1 MTKLMIKRDKSIDA
15 IKGVG
20 ILCITLLHFEAGIF
34 PDWLN
39 IWIGLFM
46 VNTFYFTA
54 GWLMSMKP
62 TVPFP
67 KELMKRRI
75 CQLGIPYVW
84 FSIIILCF
92 NLVWWLLEQIPFS
105 IILRDAYKAI
115 VFCGIG
121 TLWFLPALLGSE
133 WLFCFIQHT
142 RRIFLSALLLFIV
155 SAVCCW
161 LYQKHWLPVR
171 EQNDIYRMI
180 DAPMRPF
187 IRSLQGWLIVY
198 LGFLAGKY
206 LSKALHGLNSLS
218 LVGIG
223 MLCILVSLVLL
234 LPGFPNLSYLGKWL
248 SNTLPELGLLC
259 IFMAFPRGFHVDFF
273 AYWGKNSLI
282 LMCTHYS
289 ITEEILKTIDKCFF
303 PNQDF
308 CGWRT
313 LTYFVIAIGV
323 TYPIVRLINN
333 KFYFIL
339 GKKKM

>member
-1 MTKLMIKRDKSIDA
+1 MTKLMIKRDKTIDS

-62 TVPFP
+62 TIPAP

-92 NLVWWLLEQIPFS
+92 NLIWWLLEQIPFL

-115 VFCGIG
+115 VLCGIG
-121 TLWFLPALLGSE
+121 TLWFLPALLGAE
-133 WLFCFIQHT
+133 WLFCLIQHT

-187 IRSLQGWLIVY
+187 IRSLQGWPIVY

-234 LPGFPNLSYLGKWL
+234 LPGFPNLSYLGQWL
-248 SNTLPELGLLC
+248 SNTSPELGLLC
-259 IFMAFPRGFHVDFF
+259 IFMAFPRGYHADFF